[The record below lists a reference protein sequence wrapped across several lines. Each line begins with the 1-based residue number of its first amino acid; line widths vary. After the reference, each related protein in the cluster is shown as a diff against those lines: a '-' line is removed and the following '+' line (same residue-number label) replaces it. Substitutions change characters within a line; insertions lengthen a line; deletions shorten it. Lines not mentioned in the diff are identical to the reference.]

1 MHFLLSY
8 LPASSTGHVG
18 VLDVSEPLPNGQQ
31 RNSLASQT
39 GAVIE
44 LGLVKQ
50 EKKKKK
56 KEKESKGL
64 EYCF

>member
-1 MHFLLSY
+1 LLSY

-56 KEKESKGL
+56 REGKQRA
-64 EYCF
+64 

>member
-18 VLDVSEPLPNGQQ
+18 VLDVPEPLPNGQQ